1 MKTSNILWGLG
12 LCVAIVAIMA
22 ITGFDP
28 AHAAHATAGQ
38 DFSSMLAEGGAG
50 GAAST
55 ELMRR
60 FEAHHTEVKAA
71 LTKAGVKDSE
81 LEARMGEIEQ
91 MIVRRG
97 EDGGGDRVKSW
108 GQEVADSTEYK
119 SLASSPNQRGRAV
132 IQLKTTIT
140 TGAASGGAFGPSERV
155 GYSEASHGL
164 PRRRVRFRELLA
176 PGRTSKTIIE
186 YPRQTT
192 RTNAAAMQTAEG
204 AAKGESALA
213 WEMVTQP
220 VRTLAHWIPASK
232 QVLDDAPMLAS
243 IIDNELRYML
253 EDVEELQLLTGSG
266 TGTDLNGVYTQATA
280 FSPPFTLVAPTMIDV
295 LLLAIAQTQAAGFE
309 PDGLTLNPLD
319 WAKLQ
324 TLKTTTGEY
333 LGNGPFSSE
342 QVARLWTL
350 PVVTTTAMTLDKFLV
365 STRVGAQ
372 IFDRQDATVEVSTE
386 HSDFFTKNLVAIR
399 AEERLALAVYRTTAF
414 TKGDFS
420 DAITASTTP

>member
-1 MKTSNILWGLG
+1 ME
-12 LCVAIVAIMA
+12 
-22 ITGFDP
+22 
-28 AHAAHATAGQ
+28 TA
-38 DFSSMLAEGGAG
+38 
-50 GAAST
+50 
-55 ELMRR
+55 ELVRE
-60 FEAHHTEVKAA
+60 FKAHHDDVKAA
-71 LTKAGVKDSE
+71 LSKAGVKSDE
-81 LEARMGEIEQ
+81 LDARMGELEQ
-91 MIVRRG
+91 NLVRRG
-97 EDGGGDRVKSW
+97 DDHGPGIKSW
-108 GQEVADSTEYK
+108 GQAVADSAEYK
-119 SLASSPNQRGRAV
+119 SLASSANQRGRAV

-140 TGAASGGAFGPSERV
+140 TGSASGGPLGPTDRQ
-155 GYSEASHGL
+155 GYSEALAL
-164 PRRRVRFRELLA
+164 PRRRIRFRELLA
-176 PGRTSKTIIE
+176 PGCTNSTTVE

-213 WEMVTQP
+213 FEMVTAP

-253 EDVEELQLLTGSG
+253 ADVEENQLLNGGG

-280 FSPPFTLVAPTMIDV
+280 FSAPFQVAAATMIDV
-295 LLLAIAQTQAAGFE
+295 LLLAIAQTQAAGYE

-319 WAKLQ
+319 WAKMQ
-324 TLKTTTGEY
+324 TLKTTQGEY
-333 LGNGPFSSE
+333 LGNGPFSSD
-342 QVARLWTL
+342 QIARLWSL
-350 PVVTTTAMTLDKFLV
+350 PVVTTTSMTADKFLV

-420 DAITASTTP
+420 DAITAATLP

>member
-1 MKTSNILWGLG
+1 
-12 LCVAIVAIMA
+12 
-22 ITGFDP
+22 
-28 AHAAHATAGQ
+28 
-38 DFSSMLAEGGAG
+38 
-50 GAAST
+50 
-55 ELMRR
+55 
-60 FEAHHTEVKAA
+60 
-71 LTKAGVKDSE
+71 
-81 LEARMGEIEQ
+81 MGEIEQ
-91 MIVRRG
+91 RIVRRG
-97 EDGGGDRVKSW
+97 DDYGGDRAKSW
-108 GQEVADSTEYK
+108 GNEVADSEEYK
-119 SLASSPNQRGRAV
+119 SLAGSPNQRGRAV
-132 IQLKTTIT
+132 IRMKSTIT
-140 TGAASGGAFGPSERV
+140 TGSTSGGPLGPTDQV
-155 GYSEASHGL
+155 GYSQAAHAL

-176 PGRTSKTIIE
+176 PGRTSSTAVE

-213 WEMVTQP
+213 WEMINQP

-243 IIDNELRYML
+243 VIDNELKYML
-253 EDVEELQLLTGSG
+253 EDVEESQLLNGGG

-280 FSPPFTLVAPTMIDV
+280 FAAPFTMVAPTMIDV

-319 WAKLQ
+319 WAKMQ
-324 TLKTTTGEY
+324 TLKTSTGEY

-350 PVVTTTAMTLDKFLV
+350 PVVTTTAMTIDKFLV

-372 IFDRQDATVEVSTE
+372 IFDRQDATVEISTE